1 MIHLHAD
8 ALPPAAAV
16 YLSRIAMNQTL
27 WAAGLILECILAWI
41 VIARRIARRFPAFAA
56 LMVFYPLRAGS
67 LFAFKGHIDGGAYQS
82 LGSILSLIEFV
93 LQILVAGE
101 IGFQWARALG
111 GRTRQYGLLAAI
123 AFGALALA
131 WCVAALASGKV
142 AIDRMEVFIW
152 FLMAGL
158 FPAVL
163 RGARRANLVRISA
176 GFAVFS
182 IFQLVALC
190 GRLHAWAERDV
201 AEYLVW
207 SYVPA
212 AGYIAVV
219 AFWLAA
225 LHPEPVASSSTK
237 VLAL

>member
-1 MIHLHAD
+1 MIEVHAD

-16 YLSRIAMNQTL
+16 YISRIAMNQAL

-41 VIARRIARRFPAFAA
+41 VVARRIARRFPVFAA

-67 LFAFKGHIDGGAYQS
+67 LFACKGHIDGGTYEL

-93 LQILVAGE
+93 LQILVAVE

-111 GRTRQYGLLAAI
+111 GRARQYGLLAAI
-123 AFGALALA
+123 ACGALALA
-131 WCVAALASGKV
+131 WGVAAFTSGKV
-142 AIDRMEVFIW
+142 AVDRVEIFIW

-158 FPAVL
+158 FAVVV
-163 RGARRANLVRISA
+163 RGVQRANLIRISA
-176 GFAVFS
+176 GFAAFS
-182 IFQLVALC
+182 IFQLVALG
-190 GRLHAWAERDV
+190 GRLHAWAERDM

-212 AGYIAVV
+212 VGYIAVV
-219 AFWLAA
+219 AFWLTA
-225 LHPEPVASSSTK
+225 LRPEPVASASKS
-237 VLAL
+237 VLAR